1 MSPILNLRE
10 LVSTMYM
17 KKTLAPWLLY
27 SVLTILL
34 WGAWGVLSK
43 VVTERID
50 TATNQVFFTLGLLPL
65 VLLVLRLPGMRGGR
79 RRRLGIGLAFLTGLL
94 GGVGNLTF
102 FQALEV
108 GGKASIVVPATAL
121 YPVVTV
127 LLAVLFMHERMS
139 RTQLCGLT
147 LALGAIYILSL

>member
-1 MSPILNLRE
+1 MA
-10 LVSTMYM
+10 TMHIR
-17 KKTLAPWLLY
+17 KTPAPWLLY
-27 SVLTILL
+27 SALTILF

-43 VVTERID
+43 VVTEHID

-65 VLLVLRLPGMRGGR
+65 MLLMLRSPGMRGGR
-79 RRRLGIGLAFLTGLL
+79 RRTLGIGLAFLTGLL

-102 FQALEV
+102 FQAMET

-121 YPVVTV
+121 YPLVTV
-127 LLAVLFMHERMS
+127 LLAVVLMRERMS
-139 RTQLCGLT
+139 RTQLCGLA